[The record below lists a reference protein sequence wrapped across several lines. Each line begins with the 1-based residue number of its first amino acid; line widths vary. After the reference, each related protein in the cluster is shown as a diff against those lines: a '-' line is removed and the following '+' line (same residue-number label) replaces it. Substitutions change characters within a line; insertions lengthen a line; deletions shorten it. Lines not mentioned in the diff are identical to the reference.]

1 MYPQWQQWRYVQP
14 WRSGAFTAG
23 SAKQRRQRRGQPQS
37 QPAWYCSGCGT
48 SHNDAKR
55 SDCRACMLKRAE
67 QSTTSK
73 QQSPPSQPAWFCS
86 GCGTSHHDVKRN
98 DCRSCKLKR
107 VAQPSLAEAPT
118 PQGGPWQQP
127 QTKAA
132 TKEALKA
139 TGGLTKADL
148 EFVAKLQRRQTLD
161 SEGGYPTLPSAP
173 TAPTEDQL
181 KQLKTWRSSLAAL
194 QDVEEALR
202 DHELIA
208 AYQKKVDHLL
218 GKHTTQSGEER
229 ESARLHRIM
238 GTLKTTHA
246 AAMDAHNKEKEA
258 ATRDLDTAKA
268 RLAAAEQAVATAQ
281 ADFKRRQGQVADLLS
296 HAESQ
301 GAESEDSGEHVIP
314 VAPQMTA
321 ANLSSTCSFLI
332 QKIREEHNLV
342 GTDTPELNGVNN
354 FCSLL
359 VQEAQN
365 AEVFAELQAA
375 WKPPHAAPP
384 SQDAASAASA
394 GSGDT
399 ADRHGPDGPA
409 ALPVPMDAEF
419 PEGW

>member
-1 MYPQWQQWRYVQP
+1 MAAMGLHAAMALRVLLRWARQAATAAPKTAFVTASMVLLGMWYCPQRHQAQRLQGLYAEEARATQHRQAAATV
-14 WRSGAFTAG
+14 FTAYLVLLG
-23 SAKQRRQRRGQPQS
+23 MWNVAPRRKAQRLQ
-37 QPAWYCSGCGT
+37 
-48 SHNDAKR
+48 
-55 SDCRACMLKRAE
+55 
-67 QSTTSK
+67 
-73 QQSPPSQPAWFCS
+73 
-86 GCGTSHHDVKRN
+86 VV
-98 DCRSCKLKR
+98 KLKR
-107 VAQPSLAEAPT
+107 VAQPNLAEAPT
-118 PQGGPWQQP
+118 HQGGPWQQP

-194 QDVEEALR
+194 QDVEESLR

-268 RLAAAEQAVATAQ
+268 RLVAAEQAVATAQ

-321 ANLSSTCSFLI
+321 ANLSSTCSYLI

-409 ALPVPMDAEF
+409 AMPVPMDADF